1 MCACF
6 IGFAPGVTD
15 ETGTEELRVKSR
27 KNPRGLFERPL
38 KSGVWWIN
46 YYVKGKQH
54 REKVGRKSDAL
65 KLYGVRKADAT
76 VGRKL
81 PKLRATKAVTLS
93 DLIDD
98 VLEFVT
104 HHKDRRNYVSKAEI
118 VRNGLGANSASDIK
132 PQDIEQWLRAHC
144 KSAATWNRYRAFFS
158 LCYRRG
164 MKHGNVTSNPARDV
178 DHRKEPQGRARYLT
192 EDEYRRLH
200 KIIGQRFP
208 EHLAEFVISV
218 KTGMRLT
225 EQYSCRWSQVHLDQR
240 TIELTKTKNGSDRT
254 IHLNSDAVA
263 AIESLRVKGQKNSD
277 PVFPRQG
284 PRFDTRSW
292 FTPCLKDAKITGYLW
307 HCNRHTFCSWLAMA
321 GASTRDIQEAA
332 GHKTITMSARY
343 SHLSP
348 AHNRSVVDLI
358 TRTGAMSDEPAS
370 GE

>member
-1 MCACF
+1 MKK
-6 IGFAPGVTD
+6 P
-15 ETGTEELRVKSR
+15 

-38 KSGVWWIN
+38 GSGVWWIN

-54 REKVGRKSDAL
+54 REKVGRKSDAI

-76 VGRKL
+76 VGRKM
-81 PKLRATKAVTLS
+81 PELRATKAVSLS

-98 VLEFVT
+98 VLEYVA
-104 HHKDRRNYVSKAEI
+104 HHKDLRNYTSKAAI
-118 VRNGLGANSASDIK
+118 VRKALGVMPAADIK
-132 PQDIEQWLRAHC
+132 PQDIERWLRSHC

-164 MKHGNVTSNPARDV
+164 LKHEKVHSNPAREV

-200 KIIGQRFP
+200 KIISRRFP
-208 EHLAEFVISV
+208 EHVAEFVVSV

-225 EQYSCRWSQVHLDQR
+225 EQYTCRWSQIHLDRR

-254 IHLNSDAVA
+254 VHLNADAVA
-263 AIESLRVKGQKNSD
+263 AIRSLRSKGQKGSD
-277 PVFPRQG
+277 PVFTSQNAN
-284 PRFDTRSW
+284 FDTASW
-292 FTPCLKDAKITGYLW
+292 FKPCLKEAKITGYLW
-307 HCNRHTFCSWLAMA
+307 HGNRHTFCSWLAMA
-321 GASTRDIQEAA
+321 GASTKDIQEAA
-332 GHKTITMSARY
+332 GHKTITMAARY

-358 TRTGAMSDEPAS
+358 TGTGRVGTEQALPN
-370 GE
+370 